1 MNLIEK
7 YKGKSLK
14 DEFVVETFLDRIVDG
29 LPGLEVVLRL
39 ITITAFFS
47 FPVFFVPEFLL
58 KGEDFSLKPVFICI
72 LILIILIFLYSLCS
86 YQNQYSFMRKRI
98 DKKNNKLIEEMKKD
112 GINYDRLEKDEDI
125 SDYLIK
131 EQEMYKK
138 AKIFDETGIGEVSEE
153 DMKLYYEGKL
163 NGLDLL
169 QK

>member
-14 DEFVVETFLDRIVDG
+14 DEFVVETFLDKIVDG
-29 LPGLEVVLRL
+29 MPGLEAVLRL
-39 ITITAFFS
+39 ITLTAFLFC
-47 FPVFFVPEFLL
+47 PVFLVPELF
-58 KGEDFSLKPVFICI
+58 KGEDASLKPVFICAA
-72 LILIILIFLYSLCS
+72 ILIILIFLYSLCS
-86 YQNQYSFMRKRI
+86 HQNQYSFMRKRI
-98 DKKNNKLIEEMKKD
+98 NKKNNKLIEEMKKD
-112 GINYDRLEKDEDI
+112 GINYYRLKENEDI

>member
-1 MNLIEK
+1 
-7 YKGKSLK
+7 
-14 DEFVVETFLDRIVDG
+14 
-29 LPGLEVVLRL
+29 
-39 ITITAFFS
+39 
-47 FPVFFVPEFLL
+47 
-58 KGEDFSLKPVFICI
+58 
-72 LILIILIFLYSLCS
+72 
-86 YQNQYSFMRKRI
+86 MRKRI
-98 DKKNNKLIEEMKKD
+98 NKKNNKLIEEMKKD
-112 GINYDRLEKDEDI
+112 GINYYRLKENEDI